1 MSPNKGQNR
10 VNSPK
15 QNEIQSTIFSASF
28 IFIYFYFY
36 LLYHKEKKN
45 CERVATTAGGHLLW
59 TLGTA
64 YIIRINA

>member
-1 MSPNKGQNR
+1 M
-10 VNSPK
+10 
-15 QNEIQSTIFSASF
+15 TLF
-28 IFIYFYFY
+28 IVFILFA
-36 LLYHKEKKN
+36 LSQRKKN